1 VKLTCSL
8 SCVFSPLSPPFALP
22 LLHRTNFLNFL
33 DFEEHVSVGEEGAAA
48 EAEK

>member
-8 SCVFSPLSPPFALP
+8 SCVFSPLPPPFGLP

-33 DFEEHVSVGEEGAAA
+33 DFEEHASVEEEEAAA
-48 EAEK
+48 EAEE